1 MNLVINVGKK
11 TIGVVAPS
19 FGATI
24 TPYKERLEVAIKNFK
39 ELGYNVILGKNV
51 KLSKGLASSNTK
63 EERAKEIMEMWDKAD
78 IIMSSGGGEVMC
90 EVLEGLDFNYF
101 KNNPKLFIGFSDNT
115 NLTYTLTT
123 ISGIE
128 SIYGPN
134 FPSFYTLPL
143 EYDLYDTLRMI
154 NNEKEFIGYN
164 RYEYGID
171 TLDPLPKYNLN
182 CKTNIINHNFKNDV
196 SGYILGG
203 CLDVLIGLCG
213 TRFDNTVNY
222 MESLDDGVIFY
233 MEACDLTSVGV
244 IRALFQLKNAN
255 WFKNVKC
262 FLIGRSNNLLDESF
276 GVKIQDAY
284 IYSLGELNIP
294 MLINIDLG
302 HISPS
307 IPMLNGRHARV
318 SYINNTLKIL
328 YDEKKKI

>member
-1 MNLVINVGKK
+1 
-11 TIGVVAPS
+11 
-19 FGATI
+19 
-24 TPYKERLEVAIKNFK
+24 
-39 ELGYNVILGKNV
+39 
-51 KLSKGLASSNTK
+51 
-63 EERAKEIMEMWDKAD
+63 
-78 IIMSSGGGEVMC
+78 
-90 EVLEGLDFNYF
+90 
-101 KNNPKLFIGFSDNT
+101 
-115 NLTYTLTT
+115 
-123 ISGIE
+123 
-128 SIYGPN
+128 
-134 FPSFYTLPL
+134 
-143 EYDLYDTLRMI
+143 
-154 NNEKEFIGYN
+154 
-164 RYEYGID
+164 
-171 TLDPLPKYNLN
+171 
-182 CKTNIINHNFKNDV
+182 
-196 SGYILGG
+196 
-203 CLDVLIGLCG
+203 
-213 TRFDNTVNY
+213 